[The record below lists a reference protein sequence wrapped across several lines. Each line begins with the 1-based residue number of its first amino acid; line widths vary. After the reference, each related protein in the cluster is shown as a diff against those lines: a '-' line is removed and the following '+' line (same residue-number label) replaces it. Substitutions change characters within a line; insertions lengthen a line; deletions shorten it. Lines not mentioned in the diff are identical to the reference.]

1 MNPSSDQSSIWNAWG
16 SPGKGLEPE
25 GQSHGGEGAEE
36 HRPTFAELVRRH
48 STDGSPGKAGAGA
61 ALGQRRHDRAVERE
75 RGVGQ
80 AAQPQSQPQGPAR
93 GAHHG
98 GSGRNANGSKNSMFA
113 SIGGFE
119 VPDYSSSRAV
129 NNSEAGK
136 TFSSP
141 QNAFGFDELISP
153 RPAHLVPL
161 EAHNLSS
168 LDSLNLGMH
177 DEGANA
183 YYGGVGHRYTSN
195 GAGGGGYGRYAAQP
209 LHSTHGVGGGG
220 GGGGGFGGAVYG
232 GAQGVGGPSGGHQHQ
247 GGWHGNHGGN
257 PGGGNPPNNAYMQQG
272 QPPYGHPAQYGGG
285 MTQKRSVDEFSQADS
300 SVSFGGSVLQYQDP
314 THPARGT
321 SIGTSSG
328 GDKRSSSDSN
338 RGSDAG
344 SAGGVIV
351 HQYGAG
357 YGNGGGGGNG
367 NGQSR
372 GRQQHPQFQHQSQQ
386 FQHQNHQNHQNHQ
399 QGGGHHHHHNDANNN
414 NNNNSSKN
422 RGYRKYW
429 NQVTSVNKGARNRNN
444 RYSGGGDTSVEG
456 LLEVILQ
463 LPPEMSTVPA
473 VASGLHSLDAGAL
486 AALLKELN
494 KNRCSHRAQEI
505 FDWLRK
511 LDSNHP
517 LSALCTT
524 MTFTTMIS
532 QCGAQHALR
541 RAMELMAEMKQR
553 KIQCNVHTYSALM
566 NVCIKAGELDL
577 ALEVYNEMLNEGCTP
592 NLVTYN
598 TLIDVYGKTGQW
610 EEAIGVL
617 DAVEKKGLEPEAR
630 TYNTAIIACNQ
641 SSRAQ
646 EALQIYERM
655 LKANARPTATT
666 YTALISAYGKAGQ
679 LDQALQIFESMERHN
694 CEKNVITYSSLIS
707 ACEKA
712 GQWQLALKLFNDMHK
727 DGCQPNVVTYNSLI
741 AACAQ
746 GAQAEKAQQ
755 IFDLMQSRGV
765 RADSVTFGAL
775 LSAYDRAGD
784 WRNAMS
790 SFDLI
795 RSLGCRPDTVVYNTI
810 VGCLWRTGVVK
821 GQEMAMQ
828 IFHNACKQGHFRTS
842 VTSDGLQ
849 GLHRTSSNASS
860 PRNDGASGQLTPQ
873 ASPPTVGGL
882 SLDSMSGINTAHA
895 VGDTTLPR
903 VEFGMHA
910 FTIGSAVLCMFRWLS
925 EIRARAVAQPDLP
938 PELIILTLNKG
949 KPSRDHT
956 YPVIKE
962 ALVAKLSAWNAPL
975 DLADIPVGCQIYGKS
990 HEVTKWLDTDAVR
1003 RQLDDFL
1010 TFANPSMANS
1020 TEQLYTSDAI
1030 TESRCREAFAAVKQL
1045 ESMNAAMHGAPSNHS
1060 PVHDQEELFLEMA
1073 AYAKA
1078 SGSCQDDVL
1087 FDGFDLLLRT
1097 IEFGDDSIMSYS
1109 NHWLV
1114 RACYFY
1120 AAVLAL
1126 GESKAAEA
1134 VGLSFQPDRQEILD
1148 LTERIKQVF
1157 NGKLS
1162 SISPS
1167 RVLKLYFERIGVC
1180 FDSNPPIVHPTA
1192 GHSFALLPFSVSSVG
1207 MRKYS
1212 SSVLAAA
1219 VLVVGRRNAG
1229 ISPFWPHVLEQMT
1242 GYSTEEGT
1250 DLSSAI
1256 ASVSCL
1262 PAGGAFQL

>member
-1 MNPSSDQSSIWNAWG
+1 MSS
-16 SPGKGLEPE
+16 
-25 GQSHGGEGAEE
+25 
-36 HRPTFAELVRRH
+36 H
-48 STDGSPGKAGAGA
+48 SNSTSLYINNVESGKA
-61 ALGQRRHDRAVERE
+61 
-75 RGVGQ
+75 
-80 AAQPQSQPQGPAR
+80 
-93 GAHHG
+93 
-98 GSGRNANGSKNSMFA
+98 
-113 SIGGFE
+113 
-119 VPDYSSSRAV
+119 
-129 NNSEAGK
+129 
-136 TFSSP
+136 FSSP
-141 QNAFGFDELISP
+141 QNAFGFDELIAP

-168 LDSLNLGMH
+168 FDSLNLGMN
-177 DEGANA
+177 DDGANA
-183 YYGGVGHRYTSN
+183 YYKL
-195 GAGGGGYGRYAAQP
+195 GGYGRYAAQP
-209 LHSTHGVGGGG
+209 LHNTHTAHSAPHNSHASRASHPQ
-220 GGGGGFGGAVYG
+220 GFGT
-232 GAQGVGGPSGGHQHQ
+232 GVRMWQ
-247 GGWHGNHGGN
+247 GGNVGPGGTGINENGIQYDRNGSGAPGMLQSQSQHGLLMMNHPNHQNHQLTMNQYESGN
-257 PGGGNPPNNAYMQQG
+257 PLNNHPPGY
-272 QPPYGHPAQYGGG
+272 Y
-285 MTQKRSVDEFSQADS
+285 RSADFKDDSSQADS
-300 SVSFGGSVLQYQDP
+300 SFGGSVLQYQDP
-314 THPARGT
+314 RHPGRGT
-321 SIGTSSG
+321 STGTSSNG
-328 GDKRSSSDSN
+328 EKRSSSESN
-338 RGSDAG
+338 RGSDEG
-344 SAGGVIV
+344 SAGGMIV
-351 HQYGAG
+351 RHYGGGSGHAPHG
-357 YGNGGGGGNG
+357 SKHNGQQTRGRQGNGGHHVHH
-367 NGQSR
+367 
-372 GRQQHPQFQHQSQQ
+372 HPQAQ
-386 FQHQNHQNHQNHQ
+386 
-399 QGGGHHHHHNDANNN
+399 HHHPDSANG
-414 NNNNSSKN
+414 KN
-422 RGYRKYW
+422 KGYRRYW
-429 NQVTSVNKGARNRNN
+429 NQVTSVNKGARNHNSR
-444 RYSGGGDTSVEG
+444 RYGGDTSVEG

-463 LPPEMSTVPA
+463 LPPESSTVP
-473 VASGLHSLDAGAL
+473 VVSSGLHSLDAGAL

-679 LDQALQIFESMERHN
+679 LDQALEIFESMERHN

-712 GQWQLALKLFNDMHK
+712 GQWQLALKLFNDMHR

-765 RADSVTFGAL
+765 RPDSVTFGAL

-784 WRNAMS
+784 WRNAIS
-790 SFDLI
+790 SFEVI

-810 VGCLWRTGVVK
+810 IGCLWRTGIVK

-828 IFHNACKQGHFRTS
+828 IFHSACKQGHFRTS
-842 VTSDGLQ
+842 VTSELGGVHGLQ
-849 GLHRTSSNASS
+849 RSSSNMSS
-860 PRNDGASGQLTPQ
+860 PREGSHIGGVQMLRGTFGQTPP
-873 ASPPTVGGL
+873 ASPPGQAIG
-882 SLDSMSGINTAHA
+882 SLALVDANGSGEMKFLNCTNSGEHEFAA
-895 VGDTTLPR
+895 LLPR

-910 FTIGSAVLCMFRWLS
+910 FTIGSAVLCMYRWLC
-925 EIRARAVAQPDLP
+925 EIRARATSQPDLP
-938 PELIILTLNKG
+938 PEIIVLTLNKG

-962 ALVAKLSAWNAPL
+962 ALTAQLRAWKAPL
-975 DLADIPVGCQIYGKS
+975 DLVDIPVGCQVVGKS
-990 HEVTKWLDTDAVR
+990 HDVSKWLENPAIR
-1003 RQLDDFL
+1003 HQLDFFL
-1010 TFANPSMANS
+1010 TFANPSLSNS
-1020 TEQLYTSDAI
+1020 SEQFYTSDGI
-1030 TESRCREAFAAVKQL
+1030 TESRCKEAFAAVKQL
-1045 ESMNAAMHGAPSNHS
+1045 ESMNAMMHGAASNHI

-1073 AYAKA
+1073 SYAK
-1078 SGSCQDDVL
+1078 SSSSCQEDVL
-1087 FDGFDLLLRT
+1087 YDGFDILLRA
-1097 IEFGDDSIMSYS
+1097 IEFGDDTIMSYS

-1120 AAVLAL
+1120 AAALAM

-1134 VGLSFQPDRQEILD
+1134 IGLAFQPERQEILD
-1148 LTERIKQVF
+1148 LTQRIKMAF

-1167 RVLKLYFERIGVC
+1167 RVLKLYLERIGVC
-1180 FDSNPPIVHPTA
+1180 FEGKPPFNHPTA
-1192 GHSFALLPFSVSSVG
+1192 GLSFALLPFTVSSVS

-1212 SSVLAAA
+1212 SSILAAA
-1219 VLVVGRRNAG
+1219 VLTVGRRNAG

-1242 GYSTEEGT
+1242 GYSVEEGT

-1262 PAGGAFQL
+1262 PAGGAFEL